1 MNSNFRSQAVNGLI
15 ALGMGMGM
23 SLSACRS
30 DGSEVDGGNPRQG
43 HIELGIDSAE
53 ASCLDGSLSGSLLLT
68 SMKDGSE
75 TALSAQT
82 LCTST
87 IRRELPAGLYH
98 VSWWSAPDDDTSPR
112 WLVRDHVVLGVL
124 PGDVTRVSVHTRPM
138 EPALSLNQ

>member
-15 ALGMGMGM
+15 ALAMGIGM
-23 SLSACRS
+23 SFVACQV
-30 DGSEVDGGNPRQG
+30 DGTEVDGGNPRHG

-53 ASCLDGSLSGSLLLT
+53 AACLDGSLSGSLLLT
-68 SMKDGSE
+68 SMKDGAE
-75 TALSAQT
+75 TVLSAQT
-82 LCTST
+82 LCAST

-124 PGDVTRVSVHTRPM
+124 PGDVTRVGVRTRPI
-138 EPALSLNQ
+138 EPALSLNR